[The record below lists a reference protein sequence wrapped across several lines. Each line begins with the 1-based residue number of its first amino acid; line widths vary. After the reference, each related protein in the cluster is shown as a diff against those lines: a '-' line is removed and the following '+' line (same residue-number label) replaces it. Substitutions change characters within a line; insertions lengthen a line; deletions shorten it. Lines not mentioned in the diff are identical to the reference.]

1 MEDSDDGE
9 DQEEPEEMEQ
19 PEEME
24 ELSLLARLRRLP
36 IVNLPSEQ
44 DSDQD
49 DNSNIRADGCPYRWQ
64 YLCDFLPW

>member
-1 MEDSDDGE
+1 MEGEEMEDSDGGE
-9 DQEEPEEMEQ
+9 DQDEH
-19 PEEME
+19 EEME
-24 ELSLLARLRRLP
+24 EPSLLARLRRLP

-49 DNSNIRADGCPYRWQ
+49 DNSNIRADGCPYRFQ

>member
-1 MEDSDDGE
+1 MEGEEMEDSDDVE
-9 DQEEPEEMEQ
+9 DQEEPEEMEE
-19 PEEME
+19 P
-24 ELSLLARLRRLP
+24 SLLARLRRLP

-49 DNSNIRADGCPYRWQ
+49 DNSNIRADGCPYRFQ

>member
-1 MEDSDDGE
+1 MEGEEMEDSDGGE
-9 DQEEPEEMEQ
+9 DQEEPEEMEE
-19 PEEME
+19 P
-24 ELSLLARLRRLP
+24 SLLARLRRLP

-49 DNSNIRADGCPYRWQ
+49 DNSNIRADGCPYRFQ